1 MMKEERE
8 EEETQWNDA
17 QIRFGPYNSTLIHKS
32 RTSLD
37 EKEDNDNN
45 NITITTTSS
54 ITKYTNSDV
63 TFSNNDNDNNDKDNH
78 NNESYGANV
87 GTNNDHDRETFTF
100 TFQIKLDDNHDNRK
114 YYYDDDEKK
123 EDNDK
128 NNDHKQGDTLFDT
141 SFDITIKLQGFQQQ
155 SNITYCSTGLTL
167 WPAAENI
174 CHHLVNNPNFLQ
186 GKRILELG
194 SGLGLVG
201 LLSHQMTYYYNDH
214 QKQQLG
220 NDDNR
225 ACVHLTDGDTDVLSH
240 LRQNIA
246 MNHNLCKED
255 METYKNPNIEGPLS
269 CNQLLWSKAN
279 AELYLKNKCN
289 GHKFNVILA
298 SDIIYAKSVVEP
310 MWESVQVLLSEE
322 DGRFLFAFAR
332 RQVAVSMNDIL
343 DIGESKGFEYSVC
356 EETNPQQD
364 LFVYMFKRRRK
375 EQTTENRD

>member
-1 MMKEERE
+1 MMKEEEE

-17 QIRFGPYNSTLIHKS
+17 QIRFGPYNSTLINKS

-37 EKEDNDNN
+37 EKEHNNNN

-78 NNESYGANV
+78 NDEYYGANV

-114 YYYDDDEKK
+114 YDNGDDEKK
-123 EDNDK
+123 ENDK
-128 NNDHKQGDTLFDT
+128 NDHQLGDTSFDT

-174 CHHLVNNPNFLQ
+174 CHYLVNNPNFLQ

-220 NDDNR
+220 NYQNL
-225 ACVHLTDGDTDVLSH
+225 ACVHLTDGDTDALSN
-240 LRQNIA
+240 LRHNIA
-246 MNHNLCKED
+246 MNHKLCEED
-255 METYKNPNIEGPLS
+255 MDAYKNPNIEGPLS

-279 AELYLKNKCN
+279 AELYLKKKCH
-289 GHKFNVILA
+289 GQKFNVILA

-332 RQVAVSMNDIL
+332 RQVAVSIKDIL
-343 DIGESKGFEYSVC
+343 DMGESKGFEYSVC